1 MTDERVMRE
10 ATRLFNDRL
19 YFECHDFL
27 EEAWNDARGVD
38 RSFLKALIEI
48 SVGFYHVAAGNHLGA
63 VHLLS
68 RGIERLEPFAP
79 ESRGLDVAALVAR
92 SARCLD
98 KSEQA
103 RVGKSVTWDHEDV
116 PTMNLR
122 ELE

>member
-1 MTDERVMRE
+1 MSE
-10 ATRLFNDRL
+10 AARLFNDKL

-27 EEAWNDARGVD
+27 EEAWNDSQGDD

-48 SVGFYHVAAGNHLGA
+48 SVGFYHVAAGNYPGA

-68 RGIERLEPFAP
+68 RGIERLDPFAP
-79 ESRGLDVAALVAR
+79 ESRGLDVAALVAIA
-92 SARCLD
+92 ARCLE

-103 RVGKSVTWDHEDV
+103 RAGKSVTWDREDV
-116 PTMNLR
+116 PRMALR

>member
-1 MTDERVMRE
+1 MTDQQVMRE
-10 ATRLFNDRL
+10 AARLFNDKL

-27 EEAWNDARGVD
+27 EEAWNDARGDD

-48 SVGFYHVAAGNHLGA
+48 SVGFYHIAAGNHPGA

-68 RGIERLEPFAP
+68 RGIERLVPFAP
-79 ESRGLDVAALVAR
+79 ESRGLDVAALVATA
-92 SARCLD
+92 ARCHE

-103 RVGKSVTWDHEDV
+103 RAGKSVTWDHEDV
-116 PTMNLR
+116 PTMDLR